1 MKSFFYIVSVFCC
14 LICEVFADVVSTNIS
29 NGNLFLSW
37 QWSNERRYGRT
48 GKTNDLTIPAG
59 KQLIIHGINMFPKGT
74 GVTGSS
80 AFVRK
85 YNASSKLD
93 TIVGMAPSASL
104 AISWNGPILGP
115 ANLIYG
121 LDTALDSGLV
131 YSALPDDSDYLK
143 TFCEFLFEIKDDP
156 FQATLA
162 PSASISSTSVVVPSN
177 ATADVDVLLEQST
190 DMITWTQCLP
200 GTYNASTQKRF
211 FRVRAVEK

>member
-1 MKSFFYIVSVFCC
+1 MKPFFYIVSVFCC

-29 NGNLFLSW
+29 NGNLFLSF
-37 QWSNERRYGRT
+37 QWNNERRYGRT

-121 LDTALDSGLV
+121 LDTVLDSGLV
-131 YSALPDDSDYLK
+131 YR
-143 TFCEFLFEIKDDP
+143 T
-156 FQATLA
+156 
-162 PSASISSTSVVVPSN
+162 
-177 ATADVDVLLEQST
+177 
-190 DMITWTQCLP
+190 
-200 GTYNASTQKRF
+200 
-211 FRVRAVEK
+211 